1 MRHIIANWKPIS
13 RTLSRGLAA
22 LGLLLALGPALA
34 FGPVISPTELDSL
47 KGSVTKGEI
56 RVLDIRE
63 LKGSPEAPNYDAGH
77 IPGSVAAPYSSFRGD
92 KTNPGRPV
100 SEEKLSAVLSQ
111 LGLTHATKVV
121 ITNRGTDAT
130 DFGAA
135 ARVYWTLK
143 VSGLKNLA
151 ILDGGLKS
159 WTSAGYALSADKPN
173 VVPTKFKVQ
182 YDQSAIVDPAE
193 VSRLVASGNTAT
205 PRLVDAR
212 PAAFFRGDVRHDA
225 ATRYGTLPGAQNL
238 SHDQWFTPKTG
249 LLKSKAEIES
259 VAKAAGLI
267 QDQDTVSFCN
277 TGHWAATNWFIL
289 SEVLGQ
295 KGAKMFPDSMVAWTQ
310 TDQALQN
317 DPGRVGTLWRDIKRA
332 F

>member
-1 MRHIIANWKPIS
+1 MSHAVTNWKPIH
-13 RTLSRGLAA
+13 RTLSKGLAA
-22 LGLLLALGPALA
+22 LGLLLAMGPALA
-34 FGPVISPTELDSL
+34 FGPVISPSDLDGL
-47 KGSVTKGEI
+47 KASVGKGEI

-77 IPGSVAAPYSSFRGD
+77 IPGSLAAPYSGFRGD
-92 KTNPGRPV
+92 KTNPGRPIP
-100 SEEKLSAVLSQ
+100 EEKLSAVLSA
-111 LGLTHATKVV
+111 LGLTTSTKVV

-143 VSGLKNLA
+143 VAGVKNLA

-159 WTSAGYALSADKPN
+159 WTSAGYALSTERPS
-173 VVPTKFKVQ
+173 VVRTKFTVQ

-193 VSRLVASGNTAT
+193 VSKLVASNDSVK
-205 PRLVDAR
+205 PRLIDAR
-212 PAAFFRGDVRHDA
+212 PVAFFKGDVRHDA

-238 SHDQWFTPKTG
+238 SHDQWFVPKTG
-249 LLKSKAEIES
+249 RLKSKAEIES

-295 KGAKMFPDSMVAWTQ
+295 KGAKMFPDSMVAWTK
-310 TDQALQN
+310 TDQPLQN

>member
-1 MRHIIANWKPIS
+1 MTPIAAYRHPIHRAFTKS
-13 RTLSRGLAA
+13 LAT
-22 LGLLLALGPALA
+22 LGLLMAMGPALA
-34 FGPVISPTELDSL
+34 FGPVISAPDLDRL
-47 KGSVTKGEI
+47 KGPISKGEV

-63 LKGSPEAPNYDAGH
+63 LKASPEAPNYDAGH

-92 KTNPGRPV
+92 KTNPGRPLP
-100 SEEKLSAVLSQ
+100 EEKLSAVLSA
-111 LGLTHATKVV
+111 LGLTPSTKVV

-143 VSGLKNLA
+143 VSGLKDLA

-159 WTSAGYALSADKPN
+159 WTAAGYALATDKPS
-173 VVPTKFKVQ
+173 VVPTKFAVH
-182 YDQSAIVDPAE
+182 YDQAAIVDPAE
-193 VSRLVASGNTAT
+193 VSKLIASNDSVK

-212 PAAFFRGDVRHDA
+212 PAAFFKGDVRHDA
-225 ATRYGTLPGAQNL
+225 ATRYGTLPGAQNV
-238 SHDQWFTPKTG
+238 SHDQWFVPKTG
-249 LLKSKAEIES
+249 RLRSKAEIES

-295 KGAKMFPDSMVAWTQ
+295 KGAKMFPDSMVAWTK
-310 TDQALQN
+310 TDQPLQN